1 MYSFQNVIGHNR
13 VIKNLQNSIAT
24 NKISHAYIINSDDL
38 ISIENITQSFAKAL
52 MCEKRAI
59 DSCEN
64 CVSCKSFEHKNNPD
78 VIYID
83 SEDKKSIGIDQIR
96 EKLVYDINIKPY
108 KNKYKIYIIKDA
120 DTMTEAG
127 QNAILKTIEE
137 PHDYAILILLST
149 DYKKFLP
156 TILSRCILIDLKPID
171 INIMNKYIEDNYNKK
186 IENVDIYS
194 TYSEGNLSKLE
205 EIINSKEFIEF
216 RNELIEVTRM
226 FLTLDIDNIIKIR
239 KFFEENEK
247 RYEEI
252 LNIIYIWYRDINIIK
267 SEGAKQ
273 YLINKEKIGEL
284 NYQSTELSYKFLNRI
299 IDNIQFLRENI
310 NRNINLRLATHAML
324 LNVRE

>member
-1 MYSFQNVIGHNR
+1 MYSFQNIVGHKR
-13 VIKNLQNSIAT
+13 IIKNLQSSIAT

-38 ISIENITQSFAKAL
+38 ISRENLTESFAKTL
-52 MCEKRAI
+52 MCDEQNI
-59 DSCEN
+59 DSCN
-64 CVSCKSFEHKNNPD
+64 ICVSCKCFEHKNNPD

-96 EKLVYDINIKPY
+96 ENLVHDINIKPY
-108 KNKYKIYIIKDA
+108 KNRYKIYIIKNA
-120 DTMTEAG
+120 DTMTEAA

-137 PHDYAILILLST
+137 PHAYAILILLAT

-171 INIMNKYIEDNYNKK
+171 INTMNKYIVDNYNKK

-205 EIINSKEFIEF
+205 NIINSEEFIEF
-216 RNELIEVTRM
+216 RNELIEVTKM
-226 FLTLDIDNIIKIR
+226 FLNLDIDNIIKIR

-324 LNVRE
+324 LNVRG